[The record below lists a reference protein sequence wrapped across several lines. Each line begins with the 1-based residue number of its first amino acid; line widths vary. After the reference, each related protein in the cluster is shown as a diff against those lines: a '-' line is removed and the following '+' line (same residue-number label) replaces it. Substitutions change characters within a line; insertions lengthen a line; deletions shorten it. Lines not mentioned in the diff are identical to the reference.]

1 MNLDNISLFEHVNGF
16 SDADSA
22 AVQAISPILVALA
35 PQLTDKFYGQLVS
48 HPLTNKHIEGRLE
61 SLKATHQEWMVYL
74 FTGPHD
80 EAFFARQEVIG
91 VVHVKVKI
99 PPLFVSSSMSFLRH
113 EIVRT
118 LHTKTESGAMTCEQF
133 EAGSS
138 AVLRLLD
145 LCQMLIDSAYDA
157 ERLRLLSEATGMK
170 LRLIE
175 NLIALN

>member
-1 MNLDNISLFEHVNGF
+1 MNKDNIALFEHVNGF

-22 AVQAISPILVALA
+22 AVQAISPILVAMA

-61 SLKATHQEWMVYL
+61 ALKSTHQQWMAYL

-113 EIVRT
+113 EIVHA
-118 LHTKTESGAMTCEQF
+118 LHIKAENGELSCE
-133 EAGSS
+133 
-138 AVLRLLD
+138 
-145 LCQMLIDSAYDA
+145 
-157 ERLRLLSEATGMK
+157 
-170 LRLIE
+170 
-175 NLIALN
+175 